1 MHQIESLKRFA
12 RRRFA
17 SQSALEGLAAAFKN
31 CFELMDEY
39 CQHFYQINRS
49 EAGLEPG
56 KEVPA
61 FSKTA
66 LQERVAQ
73 PLSALPL

>member
-1 MHQIESLKRFA
+1 M
-12 RRRFA
+12 
-17 SQSALEGLAAAFKN
+17 FKN

-39 CQHFYQINRS
+39 CQHFYQLNRS